1 MLAADHMYH
10 HHEYATILSKILKII
25 IPSTYRFHDRKEII
39 FFRFKIHGLLRSLL
53 KWRWAFGDELL
64 ATDKHLCTYE
74 NCTENKK
81 QYGFI
86 HYFFFV
92 VILLL
97 DIIFIKFNTLF
108 FFAVFLL
115 IFWVGYISVVTASY
129 NNLNNDILSQ

>member
-1 MLAADHMYH
+1 MSNR
-10 HHEYATILSKILKII
+10 TN
-25 IPSTYRFHDRKEII
+25 
-39 FFRFKIHGLLRSLL
+39 
-53 KWRWAFGDELL
+53 ELL

-74 NCTENKK
+74 NCIENKK

-86 HYFFFV
+86 HFSFFV

-97 DIIFIKFNTLF
+97 GIIFIKFNTLF